1 MVRHH
6 LFREFTHYIQLLRE
20 STQIVREFT
29 HILREFTQIMH
40 LFRELFGEFTHCGC
54 HIGINNTG
62 DFAYLDC
69 VNSLVEVEI
78 SKTFG

>member
-54 HIGINNTG
+54 HIGITNTG

-69 VNSLVEVEI
+69 VNSLD
-78 SKTFG
+78 SG